1 MTPDV
6 TPGPAPA
13 PKRSRG
19 RPAGVRAGT
28 AETRERILA
37 AARTEFADRGYDKTS
52 MRSIAKAAG
61 VDPALVHHYFGT
73 KEQTF
78 GAAVELTFAPAFA
91 APEAITGGPEGIG
104 ERLARFVFGIWESPL
119 TREQLLAVLRS
130 AFTNETAADVF
141 RSMLTRRL
149 LVRVAGEL
157 DVPDP
162 ELKVQ
167 LAAAQLIGIALLR
180 YVVKAEPLASAD
192 LDDVVALIAPSLQ
205 RYLTS
210 AQLRR

>member
-91 APEAITGGPEGIG
+91 GPDAVFGAPEGIG
-104 ERLARFVFGIWESPL
+104 ERVARFMLGIWESTP
-119 TREQLLAVLRS
+119 TREPILAVLRS
-130 AFTNETAADVF
+130 AFTNESAAEVF
-141 RSMLTRRL
+141 RSMLTRRIL
-149 LVRVAGEL
+149 ARVAGEL
-157 DVPDP
+157 DVPEP
-162 ELKVQ
+162 ELRVQ
-167 LAAAQLIGIALLR
+167 LAAAQLLGVAVLR
-180 YVVKAEPLASAD
+180 HVLKVEPIASAD
-192 LDDVVALIAPSLQ
+192 FDDVVAMIAPTLQ
-205 RYLTS
+205 GYLT
-210 AQLRR
+210 AGGA